1 MCIWASRLIISAFG
15 RAKWEEERQPSSHF
29 EASLGYLGSD
39 MSVRLGYSIS
49 NFPFQIKYIKTGIL
63 QNLMYGIRVLP

>member
-1 MCIWASRLIISAFG
+1 MADNLSIWESAVG
-15 RAKWEEERQPSSHF
+15 GGTSAF
-29 EASLGYLGSD
+29 EASLGYLWSD

-49 NFPFQIKYIKTGIL
+49 NFPFQIKYIKIGIL